1 MTEPPAPQTPDE
13 PAAELAP
20 GWYPDPDDPAR
31 QAYWNGRSWRRP
43 VSTSSAPSAETSRT
57 RSGRPGWLLPA
68 LAAVVA
74 LVVVAGIAVFAMN
87 RGSGSSTGAAAGGG
101 SGGGSSAG
109 PQATGPRVGANG
121 VTVVLPD
128 GWEEVP
134 AEDAAFAAWADAA
147 ATNSPDVVAAI
158 KKERA
163 VPGRKIS
170 VIAVPKS
177 DDHTYKTFALV
188 TADAPVGTDATAY
201 ATTVETALSATQH
214 DVSVQPGTVGGHPA
228 VLATWDAVS
237 ALVPPQGGQATV
249 LDSSASSVVT
259 VMAWDATKPLDVA
272 KQIGATVSFG

>member
-1 MTEPPAPQTPDE
+1 MTEPPAPQPPDE

-20 GWYPDPDDPAR
+20 GWYPDPDDPAK

-43 VSTSSAPSAETSRT
+43 IATSSTASAETAGAK
-57 RSGRPGWLLPA
+57 SGRPGWLLPV
-68 LAAVVA
+68 LAGIVA

-101 SGGGSSAG
+101 SGDSSAG
-109 PQATGPRVGANG
+109 AQATGPRVGTNG

-134 AEDAAFAAWADAA
+134 SEDAAFTAWADAA

-158 KKERA
+158 KKDRA
-163 VPGRKIS
+163 VPGQKIS

-177 DDHTYKTFALV
+177 DDHTYKTYALV
-188 TADAPVGTDATAY
+188 TANAPVGTDATTY
-201 ATTVETALSATQH
+201 ATTVENTLSATLH
-214 DVSVQPGTVGGHPA
+214 DVSVTTGTLGGHPA
-228 VLATWDAVS
+228 VLATYDYVS
-237 ALVPPQGGQATV
+237 ALVPPQGGQAYV
-249 LDSSASSVVT
+249 LDSSASAVVT
-259 VMAWDATKPLDVA
+259 VTAWDATKAPDVA